1 MKKFLNL
8 YILVAIAYSCLMFSC
23 AGTKKTKVDPYIGEW
38 EYTAETPDGDMDVV
52 MTISKIE
59 TGYSGFL
66 SAEMGSVDM
75 DNLIIEEGNL
85 TATFDIQGNEI
96 PMKGKFDGDT
106 YTGSTTWDGTER
118 PMIATKKKT
127 EE

>member
-8 YILVAIAYSCLMFSC
+8 YTLIAIAYACLMFSC
-23 AGTKKTKVDPYIGEW
+23 AGSKKTKVDPYIGEW
-38 EYTAETPDGDMDVV
+38 EYTAQTPNGDLDVV
-52 MTISKIE
+52 MTITKIE

-75 DNLIIEEGNL
+75 SNLIIEEGNL

-106 YTGSTTWDGTER
+106 YTGSTTWDGNER
-118 PMIATKKKT
+118 PMNATRKKT